1 MVKQLQGKTV
11 LITGSSRGIGL
22 AMAKHFDILGAQ
34 VILHSRQ
41 GVADNIKAQFQTQPL
56 EVMFDLTNQQ
66 AIDDGITALYR
77 SQAFKGVD
85 ILINNAG
92 ITADQL
98 AINMSSDNFA
108 QVINANLV
116 GTFNVTQP
124 ILKHMLKARTGCII
138 NMSSIVG
145 LHGNIGQVNYAT
157 SKAGLIGM
165 TKTLA
170 KEAARRQ
177 VRVNAIA
184 PGMFKSD
191 MTDVL
196 SDKIKSRILE
206 TLPMQRF
213 GNVAELAEVAAFLA
227 EAPYIT
233 GQTIVV
239 DGGQSM

>member
-1 MVKQLQGKTV
+1 MVEQIQGKTV

-22 AMAKHFDILGAQ
+22 AIAKHFDQLGAQ
-34 VILHSRQ
+34 VILHSRY
-41 GVADNIKAQFQTQPL
+41 GINEKIKSQFNLPPL
-56 EVMFDLTNQQ
+56 EVKFELTHQQ
-66 AIDDGITALYR
+66 AINRAITDLY
-77 SQAFKGVD
+77 QTNEFKGVD

-98 AINMSSDNFA
+98 AVNMSSENFT
-108 QVINANLV
+108 QVIHANLI

-124 ILKHMLKARTGCII
+124 VLKHMLKSKSGCII

-145 LHGNIGQVNYAT
+145 LHGNIGQVNYAA

-196 SDKIKSRILE
+196 SDKIKERILE
-206 TLPMQRF
+206 TIPMKRF
-213 GNVAELAEVAAFLA
+213 GNVTELAEVAEFLA
-227 EAPYIT
+227 ESSYMT
-233 GQTIVV
+233 GQTIVI
-239 DGGQSM
+239 DGGQSI

>member
-1 MVKQLQGKTV
+1 
-11 LITGSSRGIGL
+11 
-22 AMAKHFDILGAQ
+22 
-34 VILHSRQ
+34 
-41 GVADNIKAQFQTQPL
+41 
-56 EVMFDLTNQQ
+56 
-66 AIDDGITALYR
+66 
-77 SQAFKGVD
+77 
-85 ILINNAG
+85 
-92 ITADQL
+92 
-98 AINMSSDNFA
+98 
-108 QVINANLV
+108 
-116 GTFNVTQP
+116 
-124 ILKHMLKARTGCII
+124 
-138 NMSSIVG
+138 
-145 LHGNIGQVNYAT
+145 VNYAT

-206 TLPMQRF
+206 TIPMQRF